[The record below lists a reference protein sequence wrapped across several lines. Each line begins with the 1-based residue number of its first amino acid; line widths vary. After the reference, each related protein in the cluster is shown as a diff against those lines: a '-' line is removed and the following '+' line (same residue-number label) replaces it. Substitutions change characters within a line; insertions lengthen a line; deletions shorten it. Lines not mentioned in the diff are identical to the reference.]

1 MQREVI
7 RSQKTNAEKEIHPV
21 QNKERR
27 KVVMKKHPI
36 GIKKFLAALI
46 AILMLLSLSVSGFAA
61 GGANGSVV
69 TTADIETC
77 IEKHYGFL
85 MRHFLELSLIHI

>member
-1 MQREVI
+1 
-7 RSQKTNAEKEIHPV
+7 
-21 QNKERR
+21 
-27 KVVMKKHPI
+27 MKKHPI

-85 MRHFLELSLIHI
+85 MRHFLEHSEIYLSLIHI

>member
-1 MQREVI
+1 
-7 RSQKTNAEKEIHPV
+7 
-21 QNKERR
+21 
-27 KVVMKKHPI
+27 MKKHPI

-77 IEKHYGFL
+77 IESITDSDAPLPRAF
-85 MRHFLELSLIHI
+85 